1 MSPITKFRTC
11 FIIFLLLLS
20 SLSIFVFAPETAK
33 AESPEGTVLYF
44 TQYDI
49 YNVSEEMT
57 YPSLFF
63 SPPTK
68 KNDSQ
73 WPPSILNTDE
83 WFEWF
88 FLWATFKMTNE
99 NDLQELEQLGISPE
113 DFLNQFNPFK
123 LNEEYL
129 YNGDG
134 PLEINNDIVFNLY
147 FSSPLLSKILKDS
160 VKVSVSYP
168 DSIMG
173 YPVEI
178 KNTTEK
184 IKSSLSGGE
193 IQNQEIKIENV
204 SYTLNPGESLIFSV
218 EIIPSDKPIKTLIEM
233 QNQEDLMNTA
243 EQIADMLNKSTIPKL
258 KEVGDTIKE
267 ILSGLNES
275 ETGINITME
284 DIATL
289 VNVVRS
295 SSFIYDSLQHPS
307 SVTIPATVLGEDE
320 NVKKYYLHDKN
331 MSEEP
336 PTKDKPSQLNLKGSG
351 KWDGPVLQRSKILK
365 EASAS
370 LYIDHLDLIR
380 LLNIIKGKIKVTATL
395 IYGDT
400 QIAIASSEKELSRTT
415 LLGLLQK
422 PKEPMVFTFGNIT
435 DKEIKYGTGL
445 SLEVN
450 AKGTKFGLFGLRRN
464 AKLLYDSTNYPSSLT
479 VKFGESN
486 HIKILGDSSDKK
498 VALGGSVNYTLTV
511 TSDFAEDISITAND
525 FSQDE
530 QNKWDIKII
539 PEKISI
545 PESGKEN
552 ITIVVKS
559 TYDNLEAYKNGES
572 LALTFVAAGKTGK
585 ATFAANVEISES
597 AIEYNIGLTAD
608 PNGQKIK
615 YGEDGTY
622 IFTIK
627 NMNTGL
633 WPDSYIIQVS
643 SEHKWTTNLSYD
655 KDDLKDLA
663 VGDEVEVNVK
673 LSVPRDT
680 KGASSDV
687 LAFTVTSTKE
697 SRNSVTLNIT
707 TTVIGPNIL
716 ESLYDAFDSA
726 AKSLGLDSVFG
737 SYAPHFLAAIL
748 FIIIFFMIIMLA
760 YFLTRKYVNVVCLER
775 IKEITPEEEAK
786 FEITIQNPHKHK
798 LSYETRVEETLSS
811 PGWNVSL
818 NATENIVLEP
828 KASKTAILTVKPT
841 SFVKSDDWAEVKIIV
856 KVLEKQKTAEI
867 STVTTIKDAKP
878 ELYITSV
885 FHWPKVF
892 KKGDLAET
900 SFKLENKGNVSASNV
915 TVVLYVNGKEK
926 NKVENITI
934 PAGGYADIKMPWIAL
949 KGKNEINIVVE

>member
-1 MSPITKFRTC
+1 MSPVKKFRTC

-20 SLSIFVFAPETAK
+20 SLSIFVFAPDTAK
-33 AESPEGTVLYF
+33 AESSKGTTLYF
-44 TQYDI
+44 TQYSF
-49 YNVSEEMT
+49 SENFENTT
-57 YPSLFF
+57 YPPLSL

-73 WPPSILNTDE
+73 WPPSIVNINEWLE
-83 WFEWF
+83 WFS
-88 FLWATFKMTNE
+88 LWATFKLTSA
-99 NDLQELEQLGISPE
+99 DYTDPDFLQELEQLGISLD
-113 DFLNQFNPFK
+113 DFLNQFNPLK

-129 YNGDG
+129 YNGDD

-160 VKVSVSYP
+160 VKVSVSYL

-184 IKSSLSGGE
+184 IKSSLSGDK
-193 IQNQEIKIENV
+193 IQRQEIKIENV
-204 SYTLNPGESLIFSV
+204 SYTLQPGESLIFSV

-233 QNQEDLMNTA
+233 QNQEDLMKTA

-275 ETGINITME
+275 ETGINITMD

-295 SSFIYDSLQHPS
+295 SSFIYDSIEHPS
-307 SVTIPATVLGEDE
+307 SVTIPTIVLGEDE

-331 MSEEP
+331 MSEEL
-336 PTKDKPSQLNLKGSG
+336 PTGNETLKKADLKNSV
-351 KWDGPVLQRSKILK
+351 KWDGPVLERSKILK
-365 EASAS
+365 EATAS
-370 LYIDHLDLIR
+370 LYIAHLDLIR
-380 LLNIIKGKIKVTATL
+380 LINILRGKIKVTATL
-395 IYGDT
+395 SSGAT
-400 QIAIASSEKELSRTT
+400 EIASSEKELDRTT
-415 LLGLLQK
+415 ILSLLKK
-422 PKEPMVFTFGNIT
+422 PSEPTVFTFTNIN
-435 DKEIKYGTGL
+435 KEITYGENL
-445 SLEVN
+445 SLEVT
-450 AKGTKFGLFGLRRN
+450 AKNGTKFGFLGLRRN
-464 AKLLYDSTNYPSSLT
+464 AKLWYDSTNYPSSLT
-479 VKFGESN
+479 VKFGETD

-511 TSDFAEDISITAND
+511 SSDFEDNVNITTSG
-525 FSQDE
+525 FSQD
-530 QNKWDIKII
+530 KWDIEII

-545 PESGKEN
+545 PKSGKEN
-552 ITIVVKS
+552 VTIVVKS
-559 TYDNLEAYKNGES
+559 TDNDLNAYGES
-572 LALTFVAAGKTGK
+572 LGVTFIAAGKTGK
-585 ATFAANVEISES
+585 ATFAANVKISED
-597 AIEYNIGLTAD
+597 AVEYNIEIVAD

-615 YGEDGTY
+615 YGENGTY

-633 WPDSYIIQVS
+633 WPDSYTIKAS
-643 SEHKWTTNLSYD
+643 SEHDWTINLS
-655 KDDLKDLA
+655 KDEVKDLA
-663 VGDEVEVNVK
+663 VGDVVEVHVK
-673 LSVPRDT
+673 LSVPKDI

-687 LAFTVTSTKE
+687 LKFTVSGSKK
-697 SRNSVTLNIT
+697 SVTLNIT
-707 TTVIGPNIL
+707 TTVVGPNIL

-737 SYAPHFLAAIL
+737 PYAPHFLAAIL
-748 FIIIFFMIIMLA
+748 FIIIFFMIIVLA
-760 YFLTRKYVNVVCLER
+760 YFLTRKYVNVICLER
-775 IKEITPEEEAK
+775 VKEITPEEEAK

-798 LSYETRVEETLSS
+798 LSYETRAEETLSS
-811 PGWNVSL
+811 PSWNVSL

-828 KASKTAILTVKPT
+828 KASKTVILTVKPT
-841 SFVKSDDWAEVKIIV
+841 SFVKSDDWAEVKIV
-856 KVLEKQKTAEI
+856 AKVLEKQKTAEI